1 MNLQSTDFELFA
13 VPARFAQDRAQ
24 LDARWKELQREVHPD
39 RFAAQGAAAQRV
51 AMQWSAR
58 INEAY
63 QRLKDPQRR
72 AAYLCELN
80 GAPIEAENNTA
91 MPPEF
96 LMQQME
102 LRERLDDAH
111 TAEALDEISA
121 ESRQLAR
128 DLLQKIEQQL
138 DGQQDWPSAA
148 QSVRALMF
156 LDKLAADIDRRH
168 ETLETR

>member
-24 LDARWKELQREVHPD
+24 LDAHWKELQREVHPD

-63 QRLKDPQRR
+63 QRLKEPQRR
-72 AAYLCELN
+72 AAYLCELK

-96 LMQQME
+96 LMQQMD

-111 TAEALDEISA
+111 TAESLDEISA
-121 ESRQLAR
+121 ESTQLAR

-138 DGQQDWPSAA
+138 DGQQDWSGAA

>member
-1 MNLQSTDFELFA
+1 MNLQSTDFELFG
-13 VPARFAQDRAQ
+13 VPARFAQERAA
-24 LDARWKELQREVHPD
+24 LDTRWKELQREVHPD
-39 RFAAQGAAAQRV
+39 RFAAEGAAAQRV

-80 GAPIEAENNTA
+80 GAPIQAESNTA

-102 LRERLDDAH
+102 LREQLDDASSP
-111 TAEALDEISA
+111 EDLEKI
-121 ESRQLAR
+121 SRQGSSLQR
-128 DLLQKIEQQL
+128 ETLQKIEHQI
-138 DGQQDWPSAA
+138 DVENDWAAAA

-168 ETLETR
+168 ETLDTH

>member
-1 MNLQSTDFELFA
+1 MNLQSTDFELFD

-24 LDARWKELQREVHPD
+24 LDARWKELQRSVHPD
-39 RFAAQGAAAQRV
+39 RFAAQGTAAQRV

-63 QRLKDPQRR
+63 RRLKDPQRR

-80 GAPIEAENNTA
+80 GAPIQAENNTA

-96 LMQQME
+96 LLQQME
-102 LRERLDDAH
+102 LREQLADAQ
-111 TAEALDEISA
+111 TPEALEAVEA
-121 ESRQLAR
+121 ESRRLGR
-128 DLLQKIEQQL
+128 EMLQKIEHQIDAL
-138 DGQQDWPSAA
+138 QDWAAAA

-156 LDKLAADIDRRH
+156 LDRLAAEIDRRH